1 MNSKMIKQLLPTL
14 SLLLLLV
21 GCSGEQSA
29 IEAELPVV
37 PGDERVPLSVQSA
50 GIEAEVTP
58 STRAGTPLTSG
69 SIGIFLTGTGYTPLS
84 NKQYN
89 YGSSAW
95 TPNDVSNT
103 IYLGS
108 LNANVCAYYPH
119 EAGSMVING
128 FTLTSQVY
136 AADKELFYATDQSV
150 NGSKTGSPNRNVTFD
165 LVRAYSRVKVVVKRH
180 ATNYPGTCAVTA
192 LKLKNILGST
202 TLNIRDG
209 EQGSSNSVVGNE
221 VSAASFS
228 TTLAAGEQTEK
239 DFLMVPC
246 GFVSTTVNGTSSC
259 GLTIELT
266 VDSRTMTTGILTGTL
281 GEIELGK
288 QYTITVTINGTQ
300 LGVDG
305 VNEAPD
311 WDTSGGEINGGDALP
326 VPTPTP

>member
-21 GCSGEQSA
+21 GCSGEQSV

-58 STRAGTPLTSG
+58 STRAGTPLTRG

-95 TPNDVSNT
+95 TPEDVSNT

-108 LNANVCAYYPH
+108 RNANVCAYYPH

-136 AADKELFYATDQSV
+136 AADKELFYTTDQSV
-150 NGSKTGSPNRNVTFD
+150 NGSKTGTPNRNVTFN
-165 LVRAYSRVKVVVKRH
+165 LIRAYSRVKVIVKRH
-180 ATNYPGTCAVTA
+180 ATNYPGTCEVTA
-192 LKLKNILGST
+192 LKLGNILKNT
-202 TLNIRDG
+202 TLDIRDG
-209 EQGSSNSVVGNE
+209 EQGSTSSVVANE
-221 VSAASFS
+221 VSATTFN
-228 TTLAAGEQTEK
+228 TTLPNGGDTMEK

-246 GFVSTTVNGTSSC
+246 GFSATPVNGTSNC

-266 VDSRTMTTGILTGTL
+266 VDSRTMTTGILINTL
-281 GEIELGK
+281 GEIERGK
-288 QYTITVTINGTQ
+288 QYTITVTINGTK
-300 LGVDG
+300 LGITG

-311 WDTSGGEINGGDALP
+311 WDTSAPGIDGGDALP
-326 VPTPTP
+326 VPTP

>member
-1 MNSKMIKQLLPTL
+1 MIKQLLPTL
-14 SLLLLLV
+14 SLLLLLA

-58 STRAGTPLTSG
+58 STRAGTPLTRG
-69 SIGIFLTGTGYTPLS
+69 SIGIFLTGTGYTPLN

-95 TPNDVSNT
+95 TPKDEGNT

-108 LNANVCAYYPH
+108 LNAIVCAYYPY
-119 EAGSMVING
+119 ESTSVSVDG

-136 AADKELFYATDQSV
+136 AADKELFYATNQSV
-150 NGSKTGSPNRNVTFD
+150 NGSKTGTPNRNVTFN
-165 LVRAYSRVKVVVKRH
+165 LARAYSRVKVIVKRH

-192 LKLKNILGST
+192 LKLKNILKNT
-202 TLNIRDG
+202 TLDIRDG
-209 EQGSSNSVVGNE
+209 EQGSNSSVVANE
-221 VSAASFS
+221 VSAATFS

-246 GFVSTTVNGTSSC
+246 GFASTPVNGTSNC

-266 VDSRTMTTGILTGTL
+266 VDSRTMTTGILINTL
-281 GEIELGK
+281 GEIERGK

-300 LGVDG
+300 LGVAA

-311 WDTSGGEINGGDALP
+311 WETSAPGIDGGDAKP
-326 VPTPTP
+326 VPTP